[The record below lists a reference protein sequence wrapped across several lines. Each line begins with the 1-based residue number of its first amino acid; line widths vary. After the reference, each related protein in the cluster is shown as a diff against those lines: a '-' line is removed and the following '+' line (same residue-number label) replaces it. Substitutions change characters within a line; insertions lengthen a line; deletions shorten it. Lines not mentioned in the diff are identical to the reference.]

1 MGSKNLN
8 KKGSTISTNQKKNL
22 KLISNKKINKKTYN
36 KNKITYPIDSTNYS
50 SKTLQNYQQNNPQNN
65 QQNSS
70 HNNPQNNP
78 SNAQQ
83 IKEPN
88 STLKIILNIIT
99 FIILIFLFIALYIL
113 YENIPRSPEPLNIKI
128 ENNPENISNKFSPA
142 NQFYTNM
149 RFNHNIISYKINFDC
164 KNEVRERMLLAFK
177 ELSLNGVTKISFKE
191 INSNPDII
199 ISCTDDSNEISEKNY
214 FIAGE
219 GGAREIIPT
228 GRFHIIETGIIYF
241 FDENKKSLKCD
252 YPNIELHELMHVLGF
267 DHSEDKNS
275 LMFPFL
281 ESCDQRLDKS
291 LIDELNRLYSQK
303 NLPELF
309 FQDISSVKKGK
320 YLDYNLTIKNSG
332 SISSENV
339 TLTIIDN
346 DQIVDVHNI
355 GPISYGAGISLH
367 TTNLRLKRRNPEKIT
382 FAIDY
387 ENKVKEID
395 ESNNIAITKF

>member
-1 MGSKNLN
+1 MRSNNPVKKTSINSNNPTKKSKIN
-8 KKGSTISTNQKKNL
+8 STNQT
-22 KLISNKKINKKTYN
+22 SKKIT
-36 KNKITYPIDSTNYS
+36 
-50 SKTLQNYQQNNPQNN
+50 SK
-65 QQNSS
+65 
-70 HNNPQNNP
+70 NPQNNP
-78 SNAQQ
+78 SKYPTNIPSNIPNKPRPNRL
-83 IKEPN
+83 IK
-88 STLKIILNIIT
+88 LILN
-99 FIILIFLFIALYIL
+99 LIFLVVLSFLFFALYLL
-113 YENIPRSPEPLNIKI
+113 YENFPRAPEPLNIDIK
-128 ENNPENISNKFSPA
+128 NNPSSAIPGENSPA

-149 RFNHNIISYKINFDC
+149 RFNHNFITYKINSDC
-164 KNEVRERMLLAFK
+164 DNEVRVRMKLAFS
-177 ELSLNGVTKISFKE
+177 ELLINGANRISFKE
-191 INSNPDII
+191 TTSNPDIE
-199 ISCTDDSNEISEKNY
+199 ISCTPDSNEISEKNY

-219 GGAREIIPT
+219 GGAKEIIPT
-228 GRFHIIETGIIYF
+228 GRFHIIESGIIYF

-291 LIDELNRLYSQK
+291 IIDELNRLYSQE

-332 SISSENV
+332 SIASKNV
-339 TLTIIDN
+339 TLTILDN
-346 DQIVDVHNI
+346 EQIVDTHNI
-355 GPISYGAGISLH
+355 GPISYGAGITLS